1 MNANGTIVAR
11 TCVFIK
17 FRYGWLV
24 LSAIAAEISTMFT
37 MLSAVAATTTR
48 AITAPTL
55 SPWIGAI
62 KAPAASATSASTAT
76 LKEMRCNGRCWASWT
91 MAVAASR
98 RSAPAAHPKSTIAAT
113 AKTNVSEVTPP
124 PVSALI
130 GTGNRSARV
139 AAAVSAAR
147 LISSRALCSVVAKT
161 YAAALRTPRPARQTG
176 RIRAFSRRDVTA

>member
-1 MNANGTIVAR
+1 
-11 TCVFIK
+11 
-17 FRYGWLV
+17 
-24 LSAIAAEISTMFT
+24 
-37 MLSAVAATTTR
+37 
-48 AITAPTL
+48 
-55 SPWIGAI
+55 
-62 KAPAASATSASTAT
+62 
-76 LKEMRCNGRCWASWT
+76 

-98 RSAPAAHPKSTIAAT
+98 SSAPAAHPKRTIAAT

-161 YAAALRTPRPARQTG
+161 
-176 RIRAFSRRDVTA
+176 